1 MFQLAANITFLFA
14 ERPFLERFEAAKAAG
29 FDCVECHWPYDHLV
43 EDIAAVMER
52 SMVRLTGIN
61 TPPGNVEAGELG
73 LAAVPGREEEFQ
85 RGFDQALSYAKAL
98 GVRMIHVMAG
108 NVPEE
113 ARGAAFD
120 TFVENL
126 KISVEKV
133 GSSGITLLI
142 EPLNT
147 TDRPAY
153 FLTSVEQ
160 AVDVLDAVGSERVK
174 LLFDIY
180 HVQLQ
185 QGNIVNRLERY
196 WNRIG
201 HIQIAAVPDRGEPD
215 TGEINYSYVMQH
227 LVMKGY
233 RGLVA
238 AEYQPRETTE
248 AGISW
253 AWQYGL
259 GRTGNPE

>member
-1 MFQLAANITFLFA
+1 M
-14 ERPFLERFEAAKAAG
+14 ERFEAAKAAG
-29 FDCVECHWPYDHLV
+29 FDCVECHWPYEHPV
-43 EDIAAVMER
+43 EDIAAALER
-52 SMVRLTGIN
+52 SLVRLTGIN
-61 TPPGNVEAGELG
+61 TPPGDTPPGDTQAGELG

-85 RGFDQALSYAKAL
+85 RGFDLALSYAKAL

-108 NVPEE
+108 NVSEE
-113 ARGAAFD
+113 ARDGAFD
-120 TFVENL
+120 TFVANL
-126 KISVEKV
+126 RIAADKV

-147 TDRPAY
+147 IDRPTY

-160 AVDVLDAVGSERVK
+160 AVEVLDAVGSERIK

-215 TGEINYSYVMQH
+215 TGEINYSYVMQR
-227 LVMKGY
+227 LVMKDY

-238 AEYQPRETTE
+238 AEYQPRDTTE
-248 AGISW
+248 AGMSW

>member
-1 MFQLAANITFLFA
+1 MIQLAANIAFLFSN
-14 ERPFLERFEAAKAAG
+14 RPFLERFEAAKAVG
-29 FDCVECHWPYDHLV
+29 FDCVECHWPYDHSI
-43 EDIAAVMER
+43 EEIAGALER

-61 TPPGNVEAGELG
+61 TPPGDMGAGELG
-73 LAAVPGREEEFQ
+73 LAAVPGREEDFE
-85 RGFDQALSYAKAL
+85 RGFDLALSYAKAL

-108 NVPEE
+108 NVPDD
-113 ARGAAFD
+113 ARTAAFE
-120 TFVENL
+120 TFVSNL
-126 KISVEKV
+126 KKAVEKV

-147 TDRPAY
+147 IDRPGY

-160 AVDVLDAVGSERVK
+160 AVEVLDAVGSDRVK
-174 LLFDIY
+174 ILFDVY

-185 QGNIVNRLERY
+185 QGNIINRLE
-196 WNRIG
+196 WNWARIG

-215 TGEINYSYVMQH
+215 TGEINYPFVIQH

-233 RGLVA
+233 SGLIG

-248 AGISW
+248 TGMAW